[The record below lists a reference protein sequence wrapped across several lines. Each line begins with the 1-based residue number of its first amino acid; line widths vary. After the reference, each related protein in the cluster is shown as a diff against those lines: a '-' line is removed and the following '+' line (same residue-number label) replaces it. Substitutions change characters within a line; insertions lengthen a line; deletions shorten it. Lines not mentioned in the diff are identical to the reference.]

1 MVPIT
6 KMNLENE
13 LMDLNYKWR
22 EVLAKIDDPNIPEEE
37 RNRAREE
44 SNKIRLEM
52 RETLHHLNE
61 YEVK

>member
-1 MVPIT
+1 MIPIT
-6 KMNLENE
+6 KMNLENQ

-22 EVLAKIDDPNIPEEE
+22 EVLAKIDDPNISEEE